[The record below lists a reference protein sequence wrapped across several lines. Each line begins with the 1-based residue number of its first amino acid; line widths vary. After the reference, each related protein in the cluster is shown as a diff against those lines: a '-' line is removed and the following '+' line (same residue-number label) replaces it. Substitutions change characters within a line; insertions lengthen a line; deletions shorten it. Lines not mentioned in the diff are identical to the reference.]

1 MTKIVINVCYGGF
14 GLSIAGLDLYNELSG
29 KNEEYDWGIPRN
41 DPHLAMVVETLG
53 EKANGSCADLV
64 VRELPS
70 GTLYRINEYDG
81 RECLETADTIGR
93 WSVA

>member
-29 KNEEYDWGIPRN
+29 KNEEYDWEIPRN
-41 DPHLAMVVETLG
+41 DPHLVMVVETLG
-53 EKANGSCADLV
+53 KKANGSCADLV

-70 GTLYRINEYDG
+70 GTLYRIDEYDG
-81 RECLETADTIGR
+81 IEYLETIDDIE

>member
-1 MTKIVINVCYGGF
+1 MTKIVINGCYGGF

-29 KNEEYDWGIPRN
+29 KNEEDDWEIPRN

-53 EKANGSCADLV
+53 KKANGSCADLE
-64 VRELPS
+64 VRDLRP
-70 GTLYRINEYDG
+70 GTYYRICEYDG
-81 RECLETADTIGR
+81 LERIETADTID